1 MTSKAI
7 KDGQVIQ
14 KQIAEIQPHP
24 LFSIYKEEVKNNIKK
39 PFEKDLLGQSQIET
53 KEFEKFI
60 NEGDILVLEELRN
73 TSDQLLIDY

>member
-1 MTSKAI
+1 
-7 KDGQVIQ
+7 
-14 KQIAEIQPHP
+14 
-24 LFSIYKEEVKNNIKK
+24 VKNNIKK

-73 TSDQLLIDY
+73 TSD